1 MKKYSK
7 SQIFTIPNLMSC
19 LRLVLIPVFCWMYLT
34 AETERDILWAGG
46 VVLISSLTDML
57 DGWVARTFHMI
68 TDIGKVLDPVADKL
82 THAALA
88 VCLALRHPLMWALIV
103 LMAVK
108 EGYMG
113 LKGLKLMK
121 QGRMLDGAMWFGKV
135 CTALLFVG
143 LLVLFLFPQ
152 LPAGAANAMI
162 VVMMAVMTFTL
173 YKYVVMFRK
182 VERGESEDGV
192 KKL

>member
-1 MKKYSK
+1 MKTHSK
-7 SQIFTIPNLMSC
+7 GEIFSIPNLMSC

-34 AETERDILWAGG
+34 AETDRDFLWAGA
-46 VVLISSLTDML
+46 VVLLSSLTDML

-68 TDIGKVLDPVADKL
+68 TDLGKVLDPVADKL

-88 VCLALRHPLMWALIV
+88 VCLALRHPLMWALLA

-113 LKGLKLMK
+113 LKGLQLMRRG
-121 QGRMLDGAMWFGKV
+121 QMLDGAMWFGKV

-143 LLVLFLFPQ
+143 LLVLFLFPH
-152 LPAGAANAMI
+152 LPAAFANGLI
-162 VVMMAVMTFTL
+162 LVMMADMLYTL
-173 YKYVVMFRK
+173 CRYVALFRR
-182 VERGESEDGV
+182 VDRGESEEGV